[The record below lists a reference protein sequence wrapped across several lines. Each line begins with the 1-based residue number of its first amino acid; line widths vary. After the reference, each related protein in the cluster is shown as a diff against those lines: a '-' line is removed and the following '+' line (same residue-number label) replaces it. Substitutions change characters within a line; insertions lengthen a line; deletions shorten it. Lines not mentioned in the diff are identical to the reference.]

1 MTSAIGLRWRAMV
14 IAELLGH
21 LFHSIA
27 EVIAEVIAEGLVFP
41 YGLKTVSRNFPQEAL

>member
-1 MTSAIGLRWRAMV
+1 MTLAIGLRWRAMV

-27 EVIAEVIAEGLVFP
+27 EVIAQSVAEGLVFP
-41 YGLKTVSRNFPQEAL
+41 YGLKAVFRNFP